1 MNPVRRLIQY
11 VRTTS
16 SASSERETT
25 YDGLLSWSGEW
36 HVVEVGLPAG
46 VLTGLTLLYAPAL
59 TEPVLGLVVGIA
71 VEALRRGAPSD
82 ELSIPRS
89 LLLHVRVELPYYL
102 GSWLLGVAPFA
113 MGRWLTFKNI
123 GLLKSSVV
131 DTNGLLHT
139 GRVFCWLDV
148 PVYAGIYTRLVIA
161 DSQNPQFNYTNPKSC
176 KITRVSPARR

>member
-1 MNPVRRLIQY
+1 MNPLRRLIRY

-16 SASSERETT
+16 SASSEQETS

-71 VEALRRGAPSD
+71 IEAVRRGAPSD
-82 ELSIPRS
+82 ELSVPRS
-89 LLLHVRVELPYYL
+89 LLWQVRVELPYYL

-113 MGRWLTFKNI
+113 LAEYGP
-123 GLLKSSVV
+123 
-131 DTNGLLHT
+131 HT
-139 GRVFCWLDV
+139 
-148 PVYAGIYTRLVIA
+148 AG
-161 DSQNPQFNYTNPKSC
+161 
-176 KITRVSPARR
+176 